1 MNLKS
6 VVLPPTLFNFT
17 ITAATLWSR
26 VIVVVAKNYQIN
38 AEISNRK
45 KFTEVEYMN
54 SKR

>member
-26 VIVVVAKNYQIN
+26 VIVVVAKNYHFN
-38 AEISNRK
+38 AEISNIVLK
-45 KFTEVEYMN
+45 IINLELSN
-54 SKR
+54 